1 MYNANLWEAVFIIFQ
16 GGAFGM
22 GKKQKTAQNENLE
35 VATLTL
41 IPEVL
46 PREISSVSDLIS
58 KAAEWFALDVA
69 NGDARPDTIA
79 TYVSHLNHWFNWCR
93 INAINPACPTSSNI
107 KEFRHELVQ
116 SGAAHATISLKITTI
131 RRFYDGAVSRGLLE
145 TNPVSGVKAPRNR
158 SADAEIIK
166 CLTAGEAERLFES
179 VPLGNRLK
187 NLRDRAM
194 LALMTL
200 EGLRRIEICR
210 ANVDDIE
217 ETDSGIRIL
226 VHGKGKDGYI
236 YPRDDTVACIRDYLI
251 KRGPVESDRDGEP
264 VFVSLSKSDKVRG
277 RITRIGL
284 SKWIDTMLANAG
296 ITKRGRGCHALR
308 HTCGAL
314 LYQATRDVKVV
325 QETLRHASIAMAAK
339 YSHVQ
344 ERGKARFTQQIPVRP

>member
-1 MYNANLWEAVFIIFQ
+1 MKSPEDQAASPAVIPKILP
-16 GGAFGM
+16 
-22 GKKQKTAQNENLE
+22 TAIE
-35 VATLTL
+35 T
-41 IPEVL
+41 P
-46 PREISSVSDLIS
+46 DLINQ
-58 KAAEWFALDVA
+58 AAEWFALDVA

-79 TYVSHLNHWFNWCR
+79 TYISHLNHWLSWCR
-93 INAINPACPTSSNI
+93 VNHIDPGHPSPAAI
-107 KEFRHELVQ
+107 KGFRQELVQ
-116 SGAAHATISLKITTI
+116 SGAAHATISLKLTTV

-145 TNPVSGVKAPRNR
+145 VNPVKDIKAPRKR
-158 SADAEIIK
+158 TADAEIIK

-179 VPLGNRLK
+179 IPHDHKLK

-194 LALMTL
+194 TALMTL

-217 ETDSGIRIL
+217 DAETGVRIL

-236 YPRDDTVACIRDYLI
+236 YPREDTVACIRDYLI
-251 KRGPVESDRDGEP
+251 QRGDIDSDKDGEP
-264 VFVSLSKSDKVRG
+264 IFVSLGKTGKLGG

-284 SKWIDTMLANAG
+284 SKWMDVMLLKAG
-296 ITKRGRGCHALR
+296 ISKKGRACHALR

-344 ERGKARFTQQIPVRP
+344 ERGKARYTQQIPVRP